1 MAVMSPDALLASGG
15 DSVAT
20 SLVEFG
26 ALLLGLGIL
35 ARLSAVVGV
44 SPIPLF
50 LIAGLAFG
58 EGGWFVLG
66 VDEDLVAVTAEI
78 GAVLLLLL
86 LGLEYSGRELVA
98 TMKHQWR
105 SGIYDIVLNSLP
117 GVAFGLLLG
126 WGLLGAV
133 ALGGVTYISSSGIV
147 AQLVRDLKWRR
158 KAEVPGVVGLLIV
171 EDIVMAPYLPIVTA
185 IATGAGL
192 VTGLVSVGV
201 ALSVVGLVLLLS
213 VKRVKVINSLLD
225 ANQPV
230 ALLLTLFG
238 ATILVAG
245 FATLFDFSS
254 AVAAFLV
261 GLLFTG
267 EVAEAART
275 RLAPLRDLFAAIF
288 FVFFGLST
296 NPADIPAVF
305 PIALALAVVGIVT
318 KMVTGRIIAARAEAS
333 ERAKWRAGAVLI
345 ARGEFSVVIAGIV
358 AVSPLAPPQLAPL
371 VTTYVLITAVVGPVL
386 ARLAEPWSNWRES
399 RKGDGPVAVAGN

>member
-1 MAVMSPDALLASGG
+1 M
-15 DSVAT
+15 
-20 SLVEFG
+20 
-26 ALLLGLGIL
+26 
-35 ARLSAVVGV
+35 
-44 SPIPLF
+44 
-50 LIAGLAFG
+50 
-58 EGGWFVLG
+58 
-66 VDEDLVAVTAEI
+66 
-78 GAVLLLLL
+78 
-86 LGLEYSGRELVA
+86 
-98 TMKHQWR
+98 
-105 SGIYDIVLNSLP
+105 
-117 GVAFGLLLG
+117 
-126 WGLLGAV
+126 
-133 ALGGVTYISSSGIV
+133 
-147 AQLVRDLKWRR
+147 
-158 KAEVPGVVGLLIV
+158 
-171 EDIVMAPYLPIVTA
+171 
-185 IATGAGL
+185 
-192 VTGLVSVGV
+192 
-201 ALSVVGLVLLLS
+201 
-213 VKRVKVINSLLD
+213 KRVKVINSLLD

>member
-1 MAVMSPDALLASGG
+1 MSPDALLASGG

-20 SLVEFG
+20 SLVGFG

-35 ARLSAVVGV
+35 ARLAAVVGV

-66 VDEDLVAVTAEI
+66 VDENLVAVTAEI
-78 GAVLLLLL
+78 GAVMLLLL

-147 AQLVRDLKWRR
+147 AQVVRDLKWRR

-192 VTGLVSVGV
+192 VTGLISVGV
-201 ALSVVGLVLLLS
+201 ALTVVGFVLLLS
-213 VKRVKVINSLLD
+213 VKRVHFINRLLD

-230 ALLLTLFG
+230 ALLLTIFG

-267 EVAEAART
+267 EVAEAARA
-275 RLAPLRDLFAAIF
+275 RLAPLRDLFAAVF

-305 PIALALAVVGIVT
+305 PVALALAAVGVAT
-318 KMVTGRIIAARAEAS
+318 KLLTGRIVAKRAESS
-333 ERAKWRAGAVLI
+333 ERGKWRAGTILI

-358 AVSPLAPPQLAPL
+358 AVSPLAPPKLAPL

-386 ARLAEPWSNWRES
+386 ARLAEPWSNWRET
-399 RKGDGPVAVAGN
+399 RKGDGSVPATT

>member
-1 MAVMSPDALLASGG
+1 MTLDVLLGAGAGG
-15 DSVAT
+15 DNVAR

-35 ARLSAVVGV
+35 ARLAAVVGV
-44 SPIPLF
+44 SPVPLF
-50 LIAGLAFG
+50 LLAGLAFG
-58 EGGWFVLG
+58 DGGIIALG
-66 VDEDLVAVTAEI
+66 VNEDFVAVTAEI

-86 LGLEYSGRELVA
+86 LGLEYSGRELVG

-105 SGIYDIVLNSLP
+105 SGLYDVLLNSLP

-147 AQLVRDLKWRR
+147 AQVVRDLKWRR

-185 IATGAGL
+185 LATGAGL
-192 VTGLVSVGV
+192 VTGLISVGV
-201 ALSVVGLVLLLS
+201 ALAVVGLVLLLS
-213 VKRVKVINSLLD
+213 VRRVKIINSLLD

-245 FATLFDFSS
+245 LSTLLDFSS

-267 EVAEAART
+267 EVAQAART
-275 RLAPLRDLFAAIF
+275 RLAPLRDLFAAVF
-288 FVFFGLST
+288 FVFFGLQT
-296 NPADIPAVF
+296 DPAEIPAVF
-305 PIALALAVVGIVT
+305 PVALALAAIGIAT
-318 KMVTGRIIAARAEAS
+318 KMITGRIVAVRAESS
-333 ERAKWRAGAVLI
+333 ERGKWRAGTLLI

-358 AVSPLAPPQLAPL
+358 AVSPLAPVELAPL
-371 VTTYVLITAVVGPVL
+371 VTTYVLITAIVGPIL
-386 ARLAEPWSNWRES
+386 ARVAEPWSNWREA
-399 RKGDGPVAVAGN
+399 RRDRTQPAT